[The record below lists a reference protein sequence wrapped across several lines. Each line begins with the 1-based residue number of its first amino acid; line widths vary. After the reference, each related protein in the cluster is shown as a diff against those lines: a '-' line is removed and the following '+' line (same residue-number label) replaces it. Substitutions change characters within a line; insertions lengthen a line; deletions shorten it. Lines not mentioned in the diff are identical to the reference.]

1 MTPVAS
7 PLIAPNWPRL
17 WALLRHAV
25 ERGGEHTEASVLAAL
40 QHGGMVLW
48 VDSERVA
55 DAKAAIVTAWC
66 DYPAGRVGFVLFAG
80 GENAQV
86 WAPVAAEV
94 FSAWA
99 KGMGCKELRL
109 VGRKGWAKLL
119 GMTPTEYTYSRS
131 L

>member
-7 PLIAPNWPRL
+7 PLIPLHWPHL
-17 WALLRHAV
+17 WALLQPAV
-25 ERGGEHTEASVLAAL
+25 ERGGEHTEASVLGAL

-48 VDSERVA
+48 VDSQRVE

-80 GENAQV
+80 GQDARA
-86 WAPVAAEV
+86 WAPVAADEL
-94 FSAWA
+94 SAWA

-119 GMTPTEYTYSRS
+119 GMKPAEYTYSRS